1 MKNLASI
8 AARSAVYALR
18 PDVFCLQATE
28 VFSEASDEYKAA
40 ENMYNGN
47 TDKKFKDLD
56 LADFDLVHALLCLEF
71 PFYNDRCGS
80 LFPKGGVDPASSG
93 KIFSEVGR
101 NASKTQ
107 PRFLAKETFDH
118 FVVNRNELAEHFA
131 EKGGK
136 RGCRVPW
143 QAEGEGGSKPTFSS
157 WASVFEVL
165 FSYFRNN
172 VCFP

>member
-1 MKNLASI
+1 M
-8 AARSAVYALR
+8 
-18 PDVFCLQATE
+18 FCQQATDA
-28 VFSEASDEYKAA
+28 FSVDSNEYKAA

-93 KIFSEVGR
+93 KIFSEVGK
-101 NASKTQ
+101 NAIKAH
-107 PRFLAKETFDH
+107 PRILAKETFDH
-118 FVVNRNELAEHFA
+118 FVVNRNELAEHFVC
-131 EKGGK
+131 GK

-165 FSYFRNN
+165 FSYFRHN